1 MGVGNR
7 THETCK
13 QKVVHRVSG
22 RGQGGKGDQGEE
34 GDTQSTKK
42 TRCLKMT
49 MKSNCD
55 LLLN

>member
-1 MGVGNR
+1 MGNR